1 LTPRTGEISEP
12 PKPALY
18 RRDVGGH
25 KVIMARAKRTS
36 PAGSGPAAT
45 ETGGTLTIDLAAIV
59 ANWQALTRQLLTVEC
74 AAVVKANAYGLG
86 LKPVVAA
93 LADAGCKTFFVA
105 DIAEAR
111 IVRACAKEATI
122 YVLHGF
128 MLQCAD
134 LFIELAARPVINS
147 MTELAEW
154 DTFVAA
160 RGWQGGAALHVDT
173 GMNRLGVSPEEAAA
187 LAPRAQTQN
196 HGITLLLS
204 HLACAD
210 IPDHPLNAKQL
221 GLFRELR
228 KLYSGIAASLANS
241 SGIFLGDSTYF
252 DLARPGA
259 ALYGINPTPGRPN
272 PMKSVVELSGRIV
285 QIRYVARD
293 QTVGYGATWT
303 ARRNSRI
310 AVVALGYANGLLRA
324 GSASD
329 EHAGGSAIVAGNRC
343 PIVGRISMDL
353 LMLDITEL
361 ADGTVRRGDFATLVG
376 GELSIDEV
384 AAAAGT
390 IGYEILT
397 RLGMRCHLDYRGK

>member
-1 LTPRTGEISEP
+1 
-12 PKPALY
+12 
-18 RRDVGGH
+18 
-25 KVIMARAKRTS
+25 MARAKRTS

-128 MLQCAD
+128 MLQCAG

-187 LAPRAQTQN
+187 LAPRVQTQN

-272 PMKSVVELSGRIV
+272 PMKSVVNLSGRIV
-285 QIRYVARD
+285 QIRSVARD
-293 QTVGYGATWT
+293 QTMGYGATWT

-329 EHAGGSAIVAGNRC
+329 ERPGGSAIVAGNRC

>member
-1 LTPRTGEISEP
+1 
-12 PKPALY
+12 
-18 RRDVGGH
+18 
-25 KVIMARAKRTS
+25 MARAKRIS
-36 PAGSGPAAT
+36 PAESIPVAAD
-45 ETGGTLTIDLAAIV
+45 TGGTLTIDLAAIA

-74 AAVVKANAYGLG
+74 AAVVKANGYGLG

-93 LADAGCKTFFVA
+93 LAKAGCKTFFVA
-105 DIAEAR
+105 DVAEAR
-111 IVRACAKEATI
+111 IVRAQAKQATI

-128 MLQCAD
+128 TQQCAES
-134 LFIELAARPVINS
+134 FIELAAQPVINS

-154 DTFVAA
+154 DAFVAGRA
-160 RGWQGGAALHVDT
+160 WEGGAALHVDT

-187 LAPRAQTQN
+187 LAPRAQTLS

-221 GLFRELR
+221 QLFRELR
-228 KLYSGIAASLANS
+228 ALYSGIPASLANS
-241 SGIFLGDSTYF
+241 SGIFLGDATYF

-272 PMKSVVELSGRIV
+272 PMKSVVELTGRIV
-285 QIRYVARD
+285 QIRAVARE
-293 QTVGYGATWT
+293 QTIGYGATWT

-329 EHAGGSAIVAGNRC
+329 EHPGGAAIVASKRC

-353 LMLDITEL
+353 LMLDVTDL
-361 ADGTVRRGDFATLVG
+361 PDGAVRRGEFATLIG
-376 GELSIDEV
+376 GELGIDEV
-384 AAAAGT
+384 ATAAGT
-390 IGYEILT
+390 IGYEVLT
-397 RLGMRCHLDYRGK
+397 RLGLSCQRNYRDG

>member
-1 LTPRTGEISEP
+1 
-12 PKPALY
+12 
-18 RRDVGGH
+18 
-25 KVIMARAKRTS
+25 MARAKRIS
-36 PAGSGPAAT
+36 PAAT
-45 ETGGTLTIDLAAIV
+45 EPAASTPAVADTGGTLTIDLAAV
-59 ANWQALTRQLLTVEC
+59 AANWQALARQLITLEC

-93 LADAGCKTFFVA
+93 LAKAGCKTFFVA
-105 DIAEAR
+105 DVAEAR
-111 IVRACAKEATI
+111 IVRAKAKQATI

-128 MLQCAD
+128 TQESAESFL
-134 LFIELAARPVINS
+134 ELAARPVINS

-154 DTFVAA
+154 DAFVAA
-160 RGWQGGAALHVDT
+160 RAWQGGAALHVDT
-173 GMNRLGVSPEEAAA
+173 GMNRLGVSPDEAAA
-187 LAPRAQTQN
+187 LAPRVQTQN

-210 IPDHPLNAKQL
+210 SPDHPLNAKQL
-221 GLFRELR
+221 QLFRGLR
-228 KLYSGIAASLANS
+228 ALYSGIPASLANS
-241 SGIFLGDSTYF
+241 SGIFLGDAAYF

-272 PMKSVVELSGRIV
+272 PMKGVVELAGRIV
-285 QIRYVARD
+285 QIRAVARE
-293 QTVGYGATWT
+293 QTLGYGATWT

-329 EHAGGSAIVAGNRC
+329 GHPGGAAIVAGKRC

-353 LMLDITEL
+353 LMLDVTDL
-361 ADGTVRRGDFATLVG
+361 PDGAARRGEFATLIG
-376 GELSIDEV
+376 GELGIDEV
-384 AAAAGT
+384 ATAAGT

-397 RLGMRCHLDYRGK
+397 RLGLCCHRNYRDG

>member
-1 LTPRTGEISEP
+1 
-12 PKPALY
+12 
-18 RRDVGGH
+18 
-25 KVIMARAKRTS
+25 MARAKRTS
-36 PAGSGPAAT
+36 PAGSGPADT

-86 LKPVVAA
+86 LKPVVTA

-111 IVRACAKEATI
+111 IVRARAKEATI

-128 MLQCAD
+128 TLQCAD
-134 LFIELAARPVINS
+134 LFIELAAKPVINS

-154 DTFVAA
+154 DTLVGG

-187 LAPRAQTQN
+187 LAPRVQTQN

-210 IPDHPLNAKQL
+210 VPDHPLNAKQL

-329 EHAGGSAIVAGNRC
+329 EHPGGAAIVAGKRC

-361 ADGTVRRGDFATLVG
+361 ADGAVRRGDFATLIG

-397 RLGMRCHLDYRGK
+397 RLGMRCHLDYRSK

>member
-1 LTPRTGEISEP
+1 
-12 PKPALY
+12 
-18 RRDVGGH
+18 
-25 KVIMARAKRTS
+25 MARAKRTS
-36 PAGSGPAAT
+36 PAESGPAAA

-111 IVRACAKEATI
+111 IVRARAKDATI

-128 MLQCAD
+128 TLQCAEA
-134 LFIELAARPVINS
+134 FIELAARPVINS

-154 DTFVAA
+154 DTFVAGRA
-160 RGWQGGAALHVDT
+160 WQGGAALHVDT

-187 LAPRAQTQN
+187 LAPRVQTQN
-196 HGITLLLS
+196 HGIALLLS

-210 IPDHPLNAKQL
+210 IPDHPLNARQL
-221 GLFRELR
+221 QLFRELR
-228 KLYSGIAASLANS
+228 ALYSGIPASLANS
-241 SGIFLGDSTYF
+241 SGIFLGDATYF

-272 PMKSVVELSGRIV
+272 PMKSVIELTGRIV
-285 QIRYVARD
+285 QIRAVVRE
-293 QTVGYGATWT
+293 QTIGYGATWT

-324 GSASD
+324 GSADD
-329 EHAGGSAIVAGNRC
+329 EHPGGAAIVAGKRC

-353 LMLDITEL
+353 LMLDITDL
-361 ADGTVRRGDFATLVG
+361 ADGAVRRGDFATLIC

-384 AAAAGT
+384 AAVAGT
-390 IGYEILT
+390 IGYEVLT
-397 RLGMRCHLDYRGK
+397 RLGMRCHLNYRGE

>member
-1 LTPRTGEISEP
+1 
-12 PKPALY
+12 
-18 RRDVGGH
+18 
-25 KVIMARAKRTS
+25 MARTKRTS
-36 PAGSGPAAT
+36 PVESGPVAA

-59 ANWQALTRQLLTVEC
+59 ANWQALSRQLLTVEC

-111 IVRACAKEATI
+111 TVRARAKDATV

-128 MLQCAD
+128 TLQCAEA
-134 LFIELAARPVINS
+134 FIELAARPVINS

-154 DTFVAA
+154 DAFVADRA
-160 RGWQGGAALHVDT
+160 WQGGAALHVDT

-196 HGITLLLS
+196 HGIALLLS

-221 GLFRELR
+221 RLFRELR
-228 KLYSGIAASLANS
+228 ALYSGIPASLANS
-241 SGIFLGDSTYF
+241 SGIFLGDATYF

-272 PMKSVVELSGRIV
+272 PMTSVVELAGRVV
-285 QIRYVARD
+285 QIRAVARE
-293 QTVGYGATWT
+293 QTIGYGATWT

-310 AVVALGYANGLLRA
+310 AVVSLGYANGLLRA
-324 GSASD
+324 GSAAD
-329 EHAGGSAIVAGNRC
+329 EHPGGAAIVAGKRC

-353 LMLDITEL
+353 LTLDITDL
-361 ADGTVRRGDFATLVG
+361 PDGATRRGDFATVID
-376 GELSIDEV
+376 GELGIDEV

-390 IGYEILT
+390 IGYEVLT
-397 RLGMRCHLDYRGK
+397 RLGMRCHLEYRGG

>member
-1 LTPRTGEISEP
+1 
-12 PKPALY
+12 
-18 RRDVGGH
+18 
-25 KVIMARAKRTS
+25 MARAKRTS
-36 PAGSGPAAT
+36 PAESGPAAA

-111 IVRACAKEATI
+111 IVRARAKDATI

-128 MLQCAD
+128 TLQCAEA
-134 LFIELAARPVINS
+134 FIELAARPVINS

-154 DTFVAA
+154 DTFVADRA
-160 RGWQGGAALHVDT
+160 WQGGAALHVDT

-187 LAPRAQTQN
+187 LAPRVQTQN
-196 HGITLLLS
+196 HGIALLLS

-210 IPDHPLNAKQL
+210 IPDHPLNARQL
-221 GLFRELR
+221 QLFRELR
-228 KLYSGIAASLANS
+228 ALYSGIPASLANS
-241 SGIFLGDSTYF
+241 SGIFLGDATYF

-272 PMKSVVELSGRIV
+272 PMKSVIELTGRIV
-285 QIRYVARD
+285 QIRAVVRE
-293 QTVGYGATWT
+293 QTIGYGATWT

-324 GSASD
+324 GSADD
-329 EHAGGSAIVAGNRC
+329 EHPGGAAIVAGKRC

-353 LMLDITEL
+353 LMLDITDL
-361 ADGTVRRGDFATLVG
+361 ADGAVRRGDFAILIG

-390 IGYEILT
+390 IGYEVLT
-397 RLGMRCHLDYRGK
+397 RLGMRCHLNYRGE